1 MDRTVA
7 LHWTGRVP
15 QKQNGLKIRVNQ
27 GIKMTV
33 SQVLNFQQSSARER
47 SAGAE
52 VYRLDA
58 GCAHSLRPRAPM
70 ALRIAT
76 GRAWVTVDD
85 GPQGGC
91 DLAPG
96 DIFLQ
101 AGQTYWIA
109 AGQHAVIEPLGNEP
123 VQYRFD
129 AARPAK
135 DEASP
140 THSAMPAAC
149 GPAGCA

>member
-1 MDRTVA
+1 
-7 LHWTGRVP
+7 
-15 QKQNGLKIRVNQ
+15 
-27 GIKMTV
+27 MTA
-33 SQVLNFQQSSARER
+33 SQVLNFQQSPARDR

-58 GCAHSLRPRAPM
+58 GCAHSLRPRSPM
-70 ALRIAT
+70 ALRIAS

-109 AGQHAVIEPLGNEP
+109 AGQHAVIEPLGTEP
-123 VQYRFD
+123 VRYRFD
-129 AARPAK
+129 AARAVK
-135 DEASP
+135 GEAAAA
-140 THSAMPAAC
+140 HGAMPAR
-149 GPAGCA
+149 GPVGCA